1 MTEND
6 GVEAVKLVDP
16 EVPADQGLSSLGL
29 LMQLSGSVLAAYAAL
44 VTLSMLVVPGMGMAG
59 TKGYL
64 MLIIAACIARSLVH
78 RAAGTELLYGKPGFE
93 DNPTHKPYGG
103 IDRYVI
109 VGLIQSLF
117 VSGILVAKFGVPTK
131 LGLGLGLGLA
141 AWPATLAVLVRLPRF
156 KRFRDGLPMSEDK
169 GFEGAS
175 ILMTVLGTCGVLGGG
190 AFVVIMLESKGMLE
204 GAGAIV
210 LISAVTMVIRSVL
223 HVQAGIAGL
232 RETSID
238 RSVELAIRYAN
249 FGVISAF
256 CVAGAMVLMAM
267 MSGFHIMIMVVVV
280 CMTWMLMTWPMIIR
294 KFFGDRQFSD
304 LLAGDAAAIH
314 RRSPDAGLTGL
325 GWLLFAIAMLGATM
339 TIPALMATG
348 GDANQVL
355 EMFSAMGNVGT
366 RSMWFGVGVTVLQ
379 GWAGYELIRM
389 GRGHRIIATVYA
401 VIASGVAVYTMWP
414 LVEQLTHMSLDRA
427 GMGGVAVLVPVAIQ
441 LVIPVATLLLVN
453 RTFAPTARARF
464 RAPAGSTPA

>member
-1 MTEND
+1 MSEQND
-6 GVEAVKLVDP
+6 VEAVKLVDP

-44 VTLSMLVVPGMGMAG
+44 VTLSMLIMPGMAS

-64 MLIIAACIARSLVH
+64 LLIIAACIARSLVH

-93 DNPTHKPYGG
+93 ENPTHKPYGG
-103 IDRYVI
+103 LDRYVI

-131 LGLGLGLGLA
+131 LGVGLGLGLA
-141 AWPATLAVLVRLPRF
+141 AWPATLAVLV
-156 KRFRDGLPMSEDK
+156 DK

-190 AFVVIMLESKGMLE
+190 AFVLLLLEDKSNALA
-204 GAGAIV
+204 GAGAII

-238 RSVELAIRYAN
+238 RSVELASRYAN

-256 CVAGAMVLMAM
+256 CVAGALVLMAM

-280 CMTWMLMTWPMIIR
+280 CLTWMLMAWPMIIR

-325 GWLLFAIAMLGATM
+325 GWLLFANAMLGVTM
-339 TIPALMATG
+339 TIPSLVASG

-355 EMFSAMGNVGT
+355 ELFSAMGSVGT

-389 GRGHRIIATVYA
+389 GPGHRIIATAYA

-414 LVEQLTHMSLDRA
+414 LVEQLKHMSMGRG
-427 GMGGVAVLVPVAIQ
+427 GMGGVAVLVPMAIQ

-453 RTFAPTARARF
+453 RKLAPTARALVRT
-464 RAPAGSTPA
+464 PAGSTPA

>member
-1 MTEND
+1 MSEQND
-6 GVEAVKLVDP
+6 VEAVKLVDP

-44 VTLSMLVVPGMGMAG
+44 VTLSMLIVPGMAS

-93 DNPTHKPYGG
+93 DNPTHKPFGG
-103 IDRYVI
+103 LDRYVV
-109 VGLIQSLF
+109 VGLVQSLF

-131 LGLGLGLGLA
+131 LGVGLGLGLA

-190 AFVVIMLESKGMLE
+190 AFVLILLEGTSDALA
-204 GAGAIV
+204 GAGAII

-238 RSVELAIRYAN
+238 RSVELASRYAN

-256 CVAGAMVLMAM
+256 CVAGALVLMAM

-280 CMTWMLMTWPMIIR
+280 CMTWMLMAWPMIIR

-325 GWLLFAIAMLGATM
+325 GWLLFANAMLGATM
-339 TIPALMATG
+339 TIPTLVGTG

-355 EMFSAMGNVGT
+355 ELFSAMGNVGT

-401 VIASGVAVYTMWP
+401 AIASGVAGYTMWP
-414 LVEQLTHMSLDRA
+414 LVQQLKHMSMGRG
-427 GMGGVAVLVPVAIQ
+427 GMGGVAVLVPMAIQ

-453 RTFAPTARARF
+453 RKFVPTARARF
-464 RAPAGSTPA
+464 RTPA